1 MKYFPLIGFSSL
13 ALLSLAV
20 TSKGATYTT
29 DFNSL
34 SWGDIDGQDN
44 WSVDTTS
51 YDLLST
57 APGVIEDA
65 SGIPPYGAQWA
76 NIGYATGLS
85 QEDVYVSHTYAGS
98 DSTPLVGSVNASFS
112 SFFTIIDSNSKATL
126 PLAPSTQISDAVRDK
141 FGFRLENTAGDN
153 LFSFIL
159 TPTAQV
165 SNPEGVQAFHFMS
178 WSTGVG
184 PEVEVWNGA
193 IHPSV
198 YEGGAFTF
206 NLAFAPG
213 AGTSVDF
220 TAHVGSLYFTGN
232 IPNANTESIKTV
244 GAFWDTSNAA
254 HPGSNFMAF
263 DNLSLVPEASTSLLG
278 LLGASVALMRRR
290 RI

>member
-29 DFNSL
+29 DFNSFT
-34 SWGDIDGQDN
+34 WGDIDGQDN

-51 YDLLST
+51 SNL
-57 APGVIEDA
+57 APPGMVEDA
-65 SGIPPYGAQWA
+65 SGSPPYGAYWA
-76 NIGYATGLS
+76 NIGYSTGLS
-85 QEDVYVSHTYAGS
+85 QEDVYVSHTYTGA

-112 SFFTIIDSNSKATL
+112 SLFTIIDSSSKATF
-126 PLAPSTQISDAVRDK
+126 PLVPATQVLDAVRDK
-141 FGFRLENTAGDN
+141 FGFRLENAAGDN

-165 SNPEGVQAFHFMS
+165 PNPENIQAFHYMS
-178 WSTGVG
+178 WSTGTNLPVEIWDG
-184 PEVEVWNGA
+184 PLHPA
-193 IHPSV
+193 I
-198 YEGGAFTF
+198 YEGGSFTL
-206 NLAFAPG
+206 NVAFAPG
-213 AGTSVDF
+213 AGNSVNF
-220 TAHVGSLYFTGN
+220 SANVGSLLFTGN

-254 HPGSNFMAF
+254 NPGSNFMAF